1 MKSRISYTE
10 RFDIVELHEYIDDES
25 ELQITNV
32 EVKPGPNDY
41 DSARFTVEG
50 FLPAVDR
57 SAGVVLELSAVN
69 RLLDQFRAL
78 ERLEPTNLSYRGTE
92 SGAIHFE
99 FFCYGLEDEPEV

>member
-1 MKSRISYTE
+1 MKSRISYSE
-10 RFDIVELHEYIDDES
+10 RSVTVELHQYIDDES
-25 ELQITNV
+25 GLQITNV

-41 DSARFTVEG
+41 DSTRFTVEG

-57 SAGVVLELSAVN
+57 SAGIVLEPDAVN
-69 RLLDQFRAL
+69 RLLDHFEAL

-99 FFCYGLEDEPEV
+99 FFCYGLEDEPEA